1 MSKTLLARI
10 CWPFALLLFAPQL
23 LISQPR
29 PAEEEQE
36 GIHRFLSEFITAF
49 DNLDWDKF
57 RNAFADDATVF
68 YPRDRA
74 NRANGRME
82 VEEYFKHV
90 FEQIRAG
97 RSKGP
102 YMDIQPRELRIQV
115 LGDVAIATFHL
126 DDRPGFIN
134 RRTLVLRKTAA
145 GLGSRLEPCFSLYLI
160 ESTPLNLRPGEFFAE

>member
-1 MSKTLLARI
+1 
-10 CWPFALLLFAPQL
+10 
-23 LISQPR
+23 LISQVR
-29 PAEEEQE
+29 SAEGAQAEIR
-36 GIHRFLSEFITAF
+36 GFLSEFITAF

-145 GLGSRLEPCFSLYLI
+145 GWKIAHLHASEVASAP
-160 ESTPLNLRPGEFFAE
+160 TPVKP

>member
-1 MSKTLLARI
+1 MSKTLLARR

-23 LISQPR
+23 LMSQAG

-145 GLGSRLEPCFSLYLI
+145 RWKIAHLHASEVASAP
-160 ESTPLNLRPGEFFAE
+160 TPVKP